1 MQEEHDAERAR
12 QAARAALEAGR
23 VQRAEQQ
30 AQDAERERAAAEARR
45 METEARRAEA
55 ETRAAAAEREAAA
68 LRVDL
73 QRAVAAGAE
82 CAGDVDLL
90 ASESVRMAGEL
101 AQRSTVEADLRRELF
116 HAVAELARAREAL
129 SSGDSR
135 SLPQVHRSEPESE
148 AASLSDG
155 KSPPP
160 ARTLMF
166 ASMHSG
172 PDAAVATAVVANKGD
187 SQSPVDALAGSVLPS
202 PPSPKQLSLPRLE
215 EDLPGP
221 AARTA
226 LRSGPHSSINIGENS
241 GGGGDSRGG
250 PVRFSHSWE
259 RYRRARTCACI
270 SGPRWRCFCAKQRDC
285 NWRYWWS
292 GVASAFRDLAR
303 GGIRTERAKAV
314 HLDRSLAPV
323 DPSAAMRS
331 LYKTLAILQRPPGPN
346 E

>member
-250 PVRFSHSWE
+250 GGGDQSVFQTPGSGIAGHELVLASHD
-259 RYRRARTCACI
+259 RA
-270 SGPRWRCFCAKQRDC
+270 G
-285 NWRYWWS
+285 
-292 GVASAFRDLAR
+292 GASAPSKGTAIGDIGGAASPVPSGTWQGEVLERSAR
-303 GGIRTERAKAV
+303 K
-314 HLDRSLAPV
+314 RS
-323 DPSAAMRS
+323 
-331 LYKTLAILQRPPGPN
+331 ILIGLSRQWTRPQP
-346 E
+346 